1 MTIYVVEPT
10 NRITAEVESIIN
22 IPTAKTKKERK
33 KLTSK
38 PRNRSQQKRHIPIH
52 SLIRTAIRR
61 FLIRRRDRSSQQTIT
76 QHPRKKNAIQK
87 KKEPSAPRKKKKT
100 KKKKHPLGPKTP
112 IIILLL
118 RALIRFTLHL
128 GRLGIQHVDRILIQR
143 VDILFVRRDFRFHFA
158 RLTGRGDGAQVFGDG
173 VVAFRAPGDV
183 VHVCEL
189 GWEGKGVRETSA
201 RFKSVRL
208 TA

>member
-100 KKKKHPLGPKTP
+100 KKKHPLGPKTP

-128 GRLGIQHVDRILIQR
+128 GRLGVQHVYRIFIQR
-143 VDILFVRRDFRFHFA
+143 VDILLVRRDFRFHFA
-158 RLTGRGDGAQVFGDG
+158 RLTGGGDGAQVFGDG

-183 VHVCEL
+183 VNVCEL
-189 GWEGKGVRETSA
+189 VGKEGASESYA
-201 RFKSVRL
+201 RLKSVKL